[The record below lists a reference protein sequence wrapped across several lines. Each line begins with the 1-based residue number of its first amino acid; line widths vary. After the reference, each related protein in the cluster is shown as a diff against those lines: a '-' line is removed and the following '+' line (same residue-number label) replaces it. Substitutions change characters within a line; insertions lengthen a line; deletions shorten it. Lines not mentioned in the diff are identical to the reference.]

1 MEMDLNDG
9 LFTQNGRS
17 GYVLKPEIL
26 RNRER
31 AFDPEK
37 PEERE
42 DYHPLLFSVKVL
54 NSICIPSTN
63 SVWDYICWLFFHF
76 LKVISGQQLP
86 KVKQKEWSIVDPLV
100 RVEIH
105 GVPLDQAKQETKY
118 IDNNGEEVNV
128 NMKWSEV
135 LPNQIRNLL

>member
-31 AFDPEK
+31 LFDPEK

-54 NSICIPSTN
+54 NSICIPSNN
-63 SVWDYICWLFFHF
+63 SVWDYICWLFFDF
-76 LKVISGQQLP
+76 F
-86 KVKQKEWSIVDPLV
+86 
-100 RVEIH
+100 
-105 GVPLDQAKQETKY
+105 
-118 IDNNGEEVNV
+118 
-128 NMKWSEV
+128 
-135 LPNQIRNLL
+135 

>member
-1 MEMDLNDG
+1 MDLNDG

-31 AFDPEK
+31 FFDPEK

-54 NSICIPSTN
+54 NSICVS
-63 SVWDYICWLFFHF
+63 FHHF
-76 LKVISGQQLP
+76 SLRLYLL
-86 KVKQKEWSIVDPLV
+86 IVL
-100 RVEIH
+100 
-105 GVPLDQAKQETKY
+105 
-118 IDNNGEEVNV
+118 
-128 NMKWSEV
+128 
-135 LPNQIRNLL
+135 